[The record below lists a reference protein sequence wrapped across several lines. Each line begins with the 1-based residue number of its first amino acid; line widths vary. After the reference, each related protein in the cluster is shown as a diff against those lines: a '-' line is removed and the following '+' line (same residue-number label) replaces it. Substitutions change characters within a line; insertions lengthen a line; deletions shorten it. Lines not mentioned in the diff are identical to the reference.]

1 VNGVA
6 ASRSG
11 LSMPVVVAPDHVLHD
26 VASGVWCGVTEASD
40 ELPARAEIL
49 ATACAAAGAPLVEAR
64 DHGLTSLLCVHDERF
79 LTVLQTAHRRWVADG
94 HLEAGIPYVTP
105 YFFPPVAGRHG
116 GDRVRGAATI
126 RAEIG
131 FYAMDTMTCIGE
143 GTWAGAKAAAD
154 AAATAADLVAAG
166 QRAVYAVCRPPGHH
180 AGRAFF
186 GGSCYLNN
194 AAVAAA
200 ELRFAGRERVAIVD
214 IDAHHGNG
222 TQAIFWNDPAVFYGS
237 VHVDPAAGWF
247 PHTAGHADEI
257 DDTGANRNVPVPPGT
272 GDGGWLAACASLL
285 ADIGRFNPD
294 ALVVSLGVDAAADDP
309 NSPLLVTDSGFA
321 AVGRL
326 LADLDCP
333 TVFVHEGGYVLS
345 TLAEHTLAVLTGFES
360 RPAR

>member
-1 VNGVA
+1 
-6 ASRSG
+6 
-11 LSMPVVVAPDHVLHD
+11 MPVVVATDHVFHD
-26 VASGVWCGVTEASD
+26 VATGVWCGVTEATD

-49 ATACAAAGAPLVEAR
+49 ATACAAAGARMIAAV
-64 DHGLTSLLCVHDERF
+64 DHGLAALLPVHDERF
-79 LTVLQTAHRRWVADG
+79 LAVLQTAYQRWVADG
-94 HLEAGIPYVTP
+94 HLESPGIRYVTP

-116 GDRVRGAATI
+116 GSRARGAATI

-143 GTWAGAKAAAD
+143 GTWVGAKAAAD
-154 AAATAADLVAAG
+154 AAATAAALVATGEHVA
-166 QRAVYAVCRPPGHH
+166 YAVCRPPGHH

-200 ELRFAGRERVAIVD
+200 QLRLAGAGRVAVVD

-222 TQAIFWNDPAVFYGS
+222 TQAIFWNDPSVFYAS

-247 PHTAGHADEI
+247 PHTVGHADEV
-257 DDTGANRNVPVPPGT
+257 DDTATNCNMPVHPLADD
-272 GDGGWLAACASLL
+272 GDWLNACTSLL
-285 ADIGRFNPD
+285 KAVGKFEPD
-294 ALVVSLGVDAAADDP
+294 AVVVSLGVDAAADDP
-309 NSPLLVTDSGFA
+309 NSPLLVTDRAFGA
-321 AVGRL
+321 LGHRL
-326 LADLDCP
+326 AGLDRP

-360 RPAR
+360 